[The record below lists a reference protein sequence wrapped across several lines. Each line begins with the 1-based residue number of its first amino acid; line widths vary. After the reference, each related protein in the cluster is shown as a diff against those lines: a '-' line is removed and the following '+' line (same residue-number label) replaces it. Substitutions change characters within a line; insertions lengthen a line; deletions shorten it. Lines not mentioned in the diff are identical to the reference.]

1 MNLSGFL
8 PKWIWAMM
16 LTLSLG
22 AAPVAAFDGER
33 AMELIYDQCNL
44 GARIPGTPAHKAG
57 QEWIKDQ
64 LKKRGLTVRE
74 QPFKVRLPLSGKDA
88 DACNVWGLPSADP
101 PTSPTVIL
109 SAHWDTRPW
118 ADKDPSGN
126 NPTLLGAND
135 GASGVAM
142 MLELARELRQ
152 TSLRDHLVFAF
163 WDAEDAGIDTQEDS
177 WALGAR
183 YAAAHPPAWE
193 KGVVLGINLDM
204 VGGEDLKLYPETF
217 SMNSAPWAVKGLWTL
232 GQGLAPDLFPMAPAQ
247 AVTDDHLPW
256 VNRGVPFIDLVGMN
270 YRYWHTAGDRP
281 EHCSAKVLEAVG
293 NAVANFLLNEPRLA
307 IKQGGAGPGGAVAG
321 AR

>member
-1 MNLSGFL
+1 MNDHHFL
-8 PKWIWAMM
+8 RISIWA
-16 LTLSLG
+16 LLLAFSFG
-22 AAPVAAFDGER
+22 AIPVAAFDGER
-33 AMELIYDQCNL
+33 AIGLIYEQCNL
-44 GARIPGTPAHKAG
+44 GPRIPGTPAHKAG
-57 QEWIKDQ
+57 RLWIETQ
-64 LKKRGLTVRE
+64 VKKLGLTVLP

-88 DACNVWGLPSADP
+88 DACNIWGLPLAAG

-142 MLELARELRQ
+142 ALELARELRR
-152 TSLRDHLVFAF
+152 TSLRDHLVLAF

-193 KGVVLGINLDM
+193 KQVVLGINLDM
-204 VGGEDLKLYPETF
+204 IAGEDLKLYPETF
-217 SMNSAPWAVKGLWTL
+217 SMNSAPWAVKALWEL
-232 GQGLAPDLFPMAPAQ
+232 GQSLAPDRFPTAPAQ
-247 AVTDDHLPW
+247 TVTDDHLPW
-256 VNRGVPFIDLVGMN
+256 INRGVPFIDLVGMN
-270 YRYWHTAGDRP
+270 YRYWHTAGDSP
-281 EHCSAKVLEAVG
+281 EHCSAKVMDAVG
-293 NAVANFLLNEPRLA
+293 NALTNFLLNEPRLA
-307 IKQGGAGPGGAVAG
+307 VKQGKAG